1 MQGHANIYAC
11 LIELRARIVALEAQQ
26 HAHVD
31 LSHLSDA
38 EREQVAQEL
47 AKPAA
52 WRPLEVETTYG
63 SEPASDEP
71 ISMATAQQI
80 LSPRMVEGT
89 FEHGGETY
97 RYKATPIATDQ
108 ELRRA
113 WGSVTGEDWNTAL
126 RAVYDLGRQH
136 GSAQATCPHIATSDE
151 GTSYCRLA
159 EQSATPATPMTELRA
174 ARSSWSP
181 QRRPAPRPGLVG
193 CSRWSMSMPMVMA
206 SEQACWVVRNSRRVS
221 PFQEFR
227 TPEAAYAAHQARA
240 EQAPEPVTPMDELR
254 SASAEARPGGLVERV
269 ALALDSDCPTG

>member
-1 MQGHANIYAC
+1 MNQSQPHRATLEQWCYLRQYLRLNRQTPDHIAAANASIT
-11 LIELRARIVALEAQQ
+11 LELAARIEALEATQ

-136 GSAQATCPHIATSDE
+136 GSAQATCPHIVSSDE
-151 GTSYCRLA
+151 GTSYCRLV
-159 EQSATPATPMTELRA
+159 EQTQDKLDRLIAQDRA
-174 ARSSWSP
+174 
-181 QRRPAPRPGLVG
+181 
-193 CSRWSMSMPMVMA
+193 
-206 SEQACWVVRNSRRVS
+206 
-221 PFQEFR
+221 
-227 TPEAAYAAHQARA
+227 
-240 EQAPEPVTPMDELR
+240 
-254 SASAEARPGGLVERV
+254 ASAEARPNGLVDRLMAQGYGKTHARAAIREVVQTLR
-269 ALALDSDCPTG
+269 ASFFEHAAKWLEQEAGLG